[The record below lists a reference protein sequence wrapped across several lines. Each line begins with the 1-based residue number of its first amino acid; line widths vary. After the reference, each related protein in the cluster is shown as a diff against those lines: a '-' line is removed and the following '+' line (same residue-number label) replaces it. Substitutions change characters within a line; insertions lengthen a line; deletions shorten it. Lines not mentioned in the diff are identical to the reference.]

1 MAPPNA
7 VIPGMGAC
15 SRRLASLTRCLKGR
29 FTGMRL
35 AEKTGGITPIVISG
49 VEINLHVSVNRH
61 IVQER
66 NVVARM

>member
-1 MAPPNA
+1 
-7 VIPGMGAC
+7 
-15 SRRLASLTRCLKGR
+15 
-29 FTGMRL
+29 MRL